1 MIRLKCCY
9 KNRVIILIIISM
21 INIVIL
27 PSCERNEVNKS
38 TFSEKI
44 EAINSLSL
52 VDVEKYMTDNV
63 ESTLKEFDE
72 LSLKKIVLYE
82 DKLLLKKDSYEKSLN
97 NMSVKIYLDINEE
110 LDDVEKE
117 KISDLF
123 KQKLLETISNKNR
136 IELTRMRLIDIVYSS
151 ADLNNSI
158 EFIETDSDVKSLSLK
173 QKDELNLFDRT
184 IFEVFKSNISFLNE
198 KSEYEI
204 NRLGLEEDTLKFE
217 TKVYYYND
225 EEYENKLKN
234 ISDVTFN
241 EIVKNKDLLKILKN
255 NNIKNIEFTYDG
267 KWYKYGEPLIYNYNL

>member
-1 MIRLKCCY
+1 
-9 KNRVIILIIISM
+9 M

-27 PSCERNEVNKS
+27 PGCERNEVNKS

-82 DKLLLKKDSYEKSLN
+82 DKLLLKKDSYQKSLN

-136 IELTRMRLIDIVYSS
+136 IELTRVRLIDIVYSS

-184 IFEVFKSNISFLNE
+184 IFEVFKSNISSLNE